1 MGIEPGKSWTS
12 REILINL
19 VRDVGQLQE
28 LCEVLRSS
36 ETLGRIELD
45 QLNAGLAKA
54 GYWLKQARKYAGL
67 DESIKGSATVGS
79 QQNDPPGMD

>member
-1 MGIEPGKSWTS
+1 MTIEPEKSWTS

-28 LCEVLRSS
+28 LCDLLRSADH
-36 ETLGRIELD
+36 LGRLELD

-54 GYWLKQARKYAGL
+54 GYWLKQGRKYAGRV
-67 DESIKGSATVGS
+67 EGIKGSGTVGS
-79 QQNDPPGMD
+79 KQDDSSRMG